1 MSDDTLQ
8 PSEADVQIGLR
19 LLQADTRDTLT
30 FLGLQAERVETAR
43 QRAAAGRSMPGW
55 SPEDAL
61 EKVLSPQRSTADFA
75 RYAGKGLA
83 FARELLGR
91 IESQLRGVLCLG
103 TDLRPV
109 VAELTGDAKELLK
122 YVASSVAGML
132 IASLPGIAT
141 AIATTIAATLAVI
154 VIRNGLTQ
162 FCAIG
167 MQAIDAEGLAD

>member
-1 MSDDTLQ
+1 
-8 PSEADVQIGLR
+8 
-19 LLQADTRDTLT
+19 
-30 FLGLQAERVETAR
+30 
-43 QRAAAGRSMPGW
+43 
-55 SPEDAL
+55 
-61 EKVLSPQRSTADFA
+61 
-75 RYAGKGLA
+75 
-83 FARELLGR
+83 
-91 IESQLRGVLCLG
+91 
-103 TDLRPV
+103 V